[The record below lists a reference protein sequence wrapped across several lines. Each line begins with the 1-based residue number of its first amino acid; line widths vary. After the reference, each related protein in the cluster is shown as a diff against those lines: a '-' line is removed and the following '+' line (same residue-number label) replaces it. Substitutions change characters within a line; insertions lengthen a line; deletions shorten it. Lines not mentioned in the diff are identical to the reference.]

1 MELSNLNHLSLLQMK
16 AGLAGLHLDANET
29 AMLDR
34 QLKHMETQTYM
45 VEYAE
50 LRHTRYIPQD
60 TSTPEGADS
69 ILYRVQDQIRKAE
82 FITDFATD
90 LPNVDVVVNEVPIP
104 IKPIGNSF
112 QYSHRDL
119 QNAAFSGVPIDQMR
133 AQASRDG
140 IEQKLDEVA
149 TFGESSLGILG
160 FLNNDNVDIL
170 TAATD
175 GDSKVTW
182 VDKANG
188 DVSAGSGPKSIIADL
203 SSMRSNIVVG
213 TKQLHS
219 PDTIL
224 MATEL
229 FELISTTPF
238 SSAGGSDRTILE
250 WFMMNNREITTIEGW
265 HALDAAAADGSS
277 GRVIAYRKDA
287 RILQEK
293 AVMPYRQLPPQ
304 AKALAFIINAWA
316 LTGGTHIYRPQ
327 GVVYLDGAN

>member
-1 MELSNLNHLSLLQMK
+1 MELNDLQLLQMK
-16 AGLAGLHLDANET
+16 AGLAGIRLDANET
-29 AMLDR
+29 AILDR
-34 QLKHMETQTYM
+34 QLKHVEAQTYM

-69 ILYRVQDQIRKAE
+69 ILYRVQDQITKAD

-90 LPNVDVVVNEVPIP
+90 LPNVDVVLSEVPIP

-119 QNAAFSGVPIDQMR
+119 QNAVFSGQPIDALR

-149 TFGESSLGILG
+149 TFGDSSVGLLG
-160 FLNNDNVDIL
+160 FVNNENVNIL

-182 VDKANG
+182 ADKKTG
-188 DVSAGSGPKSIIADL
+188 DVSAGSGAQSIITDL
-203 SSMRSNIVVG
+203 SAMRADIAVG
-213 TKQLHS
+213 TKQLYA
-219 PDTIL
+219 PNMYL
-224 MATEL
+224 LATEL

-238 SSAGGSDRTILE
+238 SPGGGSDRTILE
-250 WFMMNNREITTIEGW
+250 WFKMNNPGVEVEGW
-265 HALDAAAADGSS
+265 HALDSANAAGTA
-277 GRVIAYRKDA
+277 GRVLAYFKDP
-287 RILQEK
+287 RILVEK
-293 AVMPYRQLPPQ
+293 AVMAYRQLPPQ
-304 AKALAFIINAWA
+304 AKSLAFIINAWA